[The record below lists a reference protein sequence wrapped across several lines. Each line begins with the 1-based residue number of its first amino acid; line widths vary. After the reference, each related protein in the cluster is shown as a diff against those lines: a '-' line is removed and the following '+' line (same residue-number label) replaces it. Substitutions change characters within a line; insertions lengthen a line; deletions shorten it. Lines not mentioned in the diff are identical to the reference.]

1 MNRLASDQAQLYEF
15 VAPQAG
21 KAGEKEIA
29 REQANFSSRAGNS
42 AAKNILKTLASEPV
56 RTLRAD

>member
-21 KAGEKEIA
+21 KAGEKNGA
-29 REQANFSSRAGNS
+29 RKR
-42 AAKNILKTLASEPV
+42 
-56 RTLRAD
+56 